1 MYIIIGGGG
10 QVGYYLTR
18 ELMRQD
24 HEVLLLDKD
33 ATRVAELTAELGA
46 VVKRGDACEA
56 RTLDAVGCVRADMVI
71 AVTGDD
77 EDNLVICQVAK
88 ERFGREKTIARVNNP
103 ANEKLFQKLG
113 IYITVSPTN
122 NILHLIEAQIPHHK
136 LVPLITLSR
145 VGLGLVEVTI
155 PANSPAINKTIQ
167 ALELPATVN
176 IALIARGETNI
187 TPQGDTVIQN
197 EDRLFALTTENG
209 DQVLRER
216 ILVDDSVATTDTVE

>member
-1 MYIIIGGGG
+1 MYILIGGGG
-10 QVGYYLTR
+10 QVGYYLAR
-18 ELMRQD
+18 ELLKQD

-33 ATRVAELTAELGA
+33 KRRVAQLSQELGA
-46 VVKRGDACEA
+46 AVAYGDACEA
-56 RTLDAVGCVRADMVI
+56 RTLADVGCERADMVI

-103 ANEKLFQKLG
+103 ANEQLFQMLG

-155 PANSPAINKTIQ
+155 PADSPAVGKTIRT
-167 ALELPATVN
+167 LELPPSVN
-176 IALIARGETNI
+176 VALIVRGDTNI
-187 TPQGDTVIQN
+187 TPDGATTIQS
-197 EDRLFALTTENG
+197 EDRIFALTTEDG
-209 DQVLRER
+209 EHALRER
-216 ILVDDSVATTDTVE
+216 VLGADSEPVDA

>member
-33 ATRVAELTAELGA
+33 AARVVELTAELGV

-56 RTLDAVGCVRADMVI
+56 RTLESVGCERADMVI

-155 PANSPAINKTIQ
+155 PASSPAVNKSIR

-176 IALIARGETNI
+176 IALIVRGDANI
-187 TPQGDTVIQN
+187 TPEGDTVIQS

-216 ILVDDSVATTDTVE
+216 ILAEDTVATTDTEE

>member
-1 MYIIIGGGG
+1 MYILIGGGG
-10 QVGYYLTR
+10 QVGYYLAR
-18 ELMRQD
+18 ELIKQD

-33 ATRVAELTAELGA
+33 SHRVSQLSLELGA
-46 VVKRGDACEA
+46 AVARGDACEA
-56 RTLDAVGCVRADMVI
+56 RTLESVGCERADMVI

-88 ERFGREKTIARVNNP
+88 ERFGRDKTIARVNNP
-103 ANEKLFQKLG
+103 ANEKLFQMLG

-155 PANSPAINKTIQ
+155 PADSPAVGKTVR
-167 ALELPATVN
+167 ALELPSSVN
-176 IALIARGETNI
+176 VALIVRGDTNI
-187 TPQGDTVIQN
+187 TPEGDTVIQS
-197 EDRLFALTTENG
+197 EDRMFALTTEDG
-209 DQVLRER
+209 EHALRDRVL
-216 ILVDDSVATTDTVE
+216 LADSEMVSS

>member
-1 MYIIIGGGG
+1 MYILIGGGG
-10 QVGYYLTR
+10 QVGYYLAR
-18 ELMRQD
+18 ELMRQN

-33 ATRVAELTAELGA
+33 PARVAQLTLELGA
-46 VVKRGDACEA
+46 VIKRGDACEA
-56 RTLDAVGCVRADMVI
+56 RTLEAVGCGRADLVI

-122 NILHLIEAQIPHHK
+122 SILHLIEAQIPHHK

-155 PANSPAINKTIQ
+155 PSDSPAVGKAIRE
-167 ALELPATVN
+167 LELPSSVN
-176 IALIARGETNI
+176 VALIVRGDTNI
-187 TPQGDTVIQN
+187 TPDGETVIQS
-197 EDRLFALTTENG
+197 EDRLFALTTHDGEHALR
-209 DQVLRER
+209 DKVLIEDNTPSDS
-216 ILVDDSVATTDTVE
+216 LV